1 MGCIYHH
8 CSLLLPPSLESG
20 TNKNSTRSRETG
32 VLWLKCKPNNQLRG
46 IGGGKGLLLQ
56 HFPTRQPH
64 PPNSSSLFLSL
75 TSPASSG
82 DYSIL
87 LPASAALFFV
97 YWITNFVVPDIISK
111 DFQSDSKGQTP
122 EEVNPMESESP
133 RIPNQVNS
141 SKHTKH
147 KVTRKRSKSS

>member
-8 CSLLLPPSLESG
+8 CSLLLPPSLESC

-32 VLWLKCKPNNQLRG
+32 ALWLKCKPNNQLLG

-56 HFPTRQPH
+56 HFPTKQPH
-64 PPNSSSLFLSL
+64 PPNSSSLLLSL

-87 LPASAALFFV
+87 LPARYFWPYNYVFSCFLSLFCFWLSPSWFLV
-97 YWITNFVVPDIISK
+97 IPCSQLVAGII
-111 DFQSDSKGQTP
+111 
-122 EEVNPMESESP
+122 VL
-133 RIPNQVNS
+133 
-141 SKHTKH
+141 KH
-147 KVTRKRSKSS
+147 

>member
-8 CSLLLPPSLESG
+8 CSLLLPPSLESC

-32 VLWLKCKPNNQLRG
+32 TLWLKCTPNNQLLG

-56 HFPTRQPH
+56 HFPTRQPQ
-64 PPNSSSLFLSL
+64 PPNTSSLFLSL

-87 LPASAALFFV
+87 LPARYFWPFNLFSTHVFSCFLSSFCFWFSPSWFLSHSMFPTCWRYNCV
-97 YWITNFVVPDIISK
+97 
-111 DFQSDSKGQTP
+111 QSIEADG
-122 EEVNPMESESP
+122 
-133 RIPNQVNS
+133 
-141 SKHTKH
+141 
-147 KVTRKRSKSS
+147 